1 MVIVPLHSS
10 NTWMI
15 IYIVFRHHA
24 SWNGPISQEHPEEQ
38 RNYQNQQWCV
48 VCESTQACTCSGAH
62 APGRQAVRRGEA
74 VEDADVLWCQELHE
88 LGVLEDVPFA
98 VQDAGGL
105 VGNVDNPARVERHCY
120 CKDVLEISLK
130 KKLAIRW
137 HRVNKMTEEV
147 NEEELWV
154 FSPRVKLFKASHCF
168 WGCIRRWC
176 CLSLQWYKR
185 KHPGQK
191 VGCHWSSVAGNIPH
205 WLQDTIIVRLQGS
218 TRGRGKEKLLLLKVN
233 LFTFHLFDAAQ
244 SVLQGVQCGRLVI
257 VPLPRGQVT
266 LELFQGFN

>member
-1 MVIVPLHSS
+1 
-10 NTWMI
+10 
-15 IYIVFRHHA
+15 
-24 SWNGPISQEHPEEQ
+24 
-38 RNYQNQQWCV
+38 
-48 VCESTQACTCSGAH
+48 
-62 APGRQAVRRGEA
+62 
-74 VEDADVLWCQELHE
+74 
-88 LGVLEDVPFA
+88 
-98 VQDAGGL
+98 
-105 VGNVDNPARVERHCY
+105 
-120 CKDVLEISLK
+120 
-130 KKLAIRW
+130 
-137 HRVNKMTEEV
+137 MTEEV

-191 VGCHWSSVAGNIPH
+191 AGCHWSSVAGNIPH

-218 TRGRGKEKLLLLKVN
+218 TRGSGKEKLLLLKVN

-257 VPLPRGQVT
+257 VPLLMGQVT
-266 LELFQGFN
+266 LELFQGFNYLLLRLGFGRLLTATVAQPQTCTAASQILHNHYLRQKWRTHRTQHCCKFKRVFLLVQYLQHIQDTTKSKTRLATIHQELRGSSRDVMSATKTPTSSFIQCECGATPSSPLVHHVTQQLVVAK